1 MTCIFGSENQWASAS
16 ALFPEMVE
24 RIAEYEDEFG
34 LTIRRDRS
42 VREMVEAGEVFEPT
56 QEYLKHGT
64 GEHIG
69 RHMETSFR
77 AHMLGKDALRW
88 ELPPGAYGENAGP
101 N

>member
-1 MTCIFGSENQWASAS
+1 
-16 ALFPEMVE
+16 
-24 RIAEYEDEFG
+24 
-34 LTIRRDRS
+34 
-42 VREMVEAGEVFEPT
+42 MVEAGEVFEAT

-69 RHMETSFR
+69 THMKTSFR
-77 AHMLGKDALRW
+77 AHMLWKDALRW